1 MNAPELQLSLI
12 PAPDDPRPKTSAYQA
27 ELQQFENDL
36 QSKGVKVSASIE
48 VREAWTPVPMPAPY
62 LGDFF
67 IKLLNSPITG
77 VVVGA
82 VATWLHARAGRK
94 VRLKIGDI
102 EAEAQ
107 TVKEVEKL
115 LARAQEMQRSNQPKV
130 IHER

>member
-1 MNAPELQLSLI
+1 L
-12 PAPDDPRPKTSAYQA
+12 
-27 ELQQFENDL
+27 
-36 QSKGVKVSASIE
+36 AS
-48 VREAWTPVPMPAPY
+48 RS
-62 LGDFF
+62 G
-67 IKLLNSPITG
+67 
-77 VVVGA
+77 
-82 VATWLHARAGRK
+82 RRK